1 MDALS
6 PKPVAAG
13 VVVMF
18 TIGVDDVAV
27 GAVGQ
32 GTVAARSASVSYAA
46 LCLRCDGY
54 CDCCGLNA
62 VDSGDVAVAA
72 LATDAVVL
80 NVVVLSGLTV
90 SSVAVAT
97 YAAGA
102 VVLSVVVLS
111 GFAMSAVA
119 VRNVAANTVASAV
132 YTVTKEFYGLGLF
145 A

>member
-1 MDALS
+1 
-6 PKPVAAG
+6 
-13 VVVMF
+13 MF

-32 GTVAARSASVSYAA
+32 DTVAARSASVSYAA
-46 LCLRCDGY
+46 VCLRCDGS

-62 VDSGDVAVAA
+62 IDSGAVAVAA
-72 LATDAVVL
+72 H
-80 NVVVLSGLTV
+80 
-90 SSVAVAT
+90 
-97 YAAGA
+97 AAGA

-111 GFAMSAVA
+111 GLTVSAVA
-119 VRNVAANTVASAV
+119 ARNVAANTVASAV